1 MNVCLIFVYLHFGKS
16 VLFWKCAVKNGN
28 REHFLYLSD
37 KYISG
42 EKQLICKQKTDKEK
56 MKGNLDT
63 PVMQKATIYND
74 GDLAFLDDLSDLKLD
89 SMVQNEIFVIA
100 LCLQGKASLHIDSV
114 PYVAYPNDI
123 FICPP
128 NVIINDCLLS
138 VDFKCYCI
146 GMTLSYIQE
155 IVPMADCN
163 WDVRLWFQNH
173 PHASL
178 SPHDAEEFCRYYELL
193 CYKASHSYVNQK
205 KVIDALML
213 AFVYDMQ
220 NVMEK
225 IVRINPRPFTSGEQ
239 LFKNFI
245 ELLSSSYPKNR
256 RVEFYADRLHVT
268 SKYLSSVCKK
278 IGKKTASQFI
288 DQAVLKDIEYLM
300 KHSSKSIKEITA
312 ELDFP
317 SLSFFGKYVK
327 KHLGLSPKAYRE
339 QAIYDTFPL
348 TEDEQ
353 TV

>member
-1 MNVCLIFVYLHFGKS
+1 
-16 VLFWKCAVKNGN
+16 
-28 REHFLYLSD
+28 
-37 KYISG
+37 
-42 EKQLICKQKTDKEK
+42 
-56 MKGNLDT
+56 MKVNLDT

-74 GDLAFLDDLSDLKLD
+74 GDLAFIDDLSDLNLD
-89 SMVQNEIFVIA
+89 SMAQNEIFVIA
-100 LCLQGKASLHIDSV
+100 LCLQGKASLHIDGV

-155 IVPMADCN
+155 IVPMAYCN

-193 CYKASHSYVNQK
+193 YYKASHSYVNQK

-239 LFKNFI
+239 LFK
-245 ELLSSSYPKNR
+245 
-256 RVEFYADRLHVT
+256 T
-268 SKYLSSVCKK
+268 S
-278 IGKKTASQFI
+278 
-288 DQAVLKDIEYLM
+288 
-300 KHSSKSIKEITA
+300 
-312 ELDFP
+312 
-317 SLSFFGKYVK
+317 
-327 KHLGLSPKAYRE
+327 
-339 QAIYDTFPL
+339 
-348 TEDEQ
+348 
-353 TV
+353 